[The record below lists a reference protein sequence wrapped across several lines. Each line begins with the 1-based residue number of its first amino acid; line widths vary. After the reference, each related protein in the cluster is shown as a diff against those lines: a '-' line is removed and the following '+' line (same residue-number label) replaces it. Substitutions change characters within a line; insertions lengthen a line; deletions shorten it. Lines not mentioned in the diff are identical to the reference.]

1 MPLPGIH
8 SSSLKTDSNKSMYTH
23 NRQNVEILLF
33 IYWWMNKQKKWH
45 MHTYNEIYDSAK
57 KMNEALTHTMMQM
70 ILEK

>member
-1 MPLPGIH
+1 
-8 SSSLKTDSNKSMYTH
+8 MYTH